1 MERDRDIKTRR
12 RIKEVDCI
20 HHASLQQ
27 GQLLVTPQRD
37 LMSPLGISSIV
48 FVCIFGSAML
58 GCYLRTLLSDYHL
71 TDDSMRVVTMSTG
84 LITTLA
90 AMVLGLLI
98 SSAKTSF
105 ESINDEVTQT
115 ASKVVLL
122 DRSLVNYGPE
132 AKETRELL
140 HRAIASAIEMIFTE
154 KGSRLAKL
162 TAPER
167 LTGMEK
173 FQAKLRE
180 LAPRNDAQRSF
191 QSHALELSN
200 ELVQMRWLVIAHERN
215 AMLPPFLAVLVL
227 WLSIIFI
234 GLGVHT
240 ANNSIVLMTLFASA
254 LSVSGAVFLIEEL
267 DHPLDGLI
275 QVSSVPLRNALAQL
289 GP

>member
-1 MERDRDIKTRR
+1 
-12 RIKEVDCI
+12 
-20 HHASLQQ
+20 
-27 GQLLVTPQRD
+27 
-37 LMSPLGISSIV
+37 MSPLGIGSIV
-48 FVCIFGSAML
+48 FVCVFGSAML
-58 GCYLRTLLSDYHL
+58 GCYLRTLLADHHL

-84 LITTLA
+84 LLTTLV

-105 ESINDEVTQT
+105 DSITDEVMQT

-122 DRSLVNYGPE
+122 DRALVSYGPE
-132 AKETRELL
+132 TTETRELL
-140 HRAIASAIEMIFTE
+140 HRAIASAIDMIFAE
-154 KGSRLAKL
+154 KGSRLATL

-167 LTGMEK
+167 LAGMEQ
-173 FQAKLRE
+173 FQAKLRD
-180 LAPRNDAQRSF
+180 LAPRNDAQRAF
-191 QSHALELSN
+191 QSRALAFSD
-200 ELVQMRWLVIAHERN
+200 ELVQMRWLVIVHERN

-227 WLSIIFI
+227 WLAIIFV

-240 ANNSIVLMTLFASA
+240 ANNSVVLMTLFASA

-275 QVSSVPLRNALAQL
+275 QVSSAPLRNALTQL

>member
-1 MERDRDIKTRR
+1 
-12 RIKEVDCI
+12 
-20 HHASLQQ
+20 
-27 GQLLVTPQRD
+27 
-37 LMSPLGISSIV
+37 MSPVGIGSIV

-58 GCYLRTLLSDYHL
+58 GRYLRTVLPDHHL
-71 TDDSMRVVTMSTG
+71 TDDSMRVVTLSTG
-84 LITTLA
+84 LIATLV

-105 ESINDEVTQT
+105 ESINEEVAQS
-115 ASKVVLL
+115 AAKVVLL
-122 DRSLVNYGPE
+122 DRALVNYGPE
-132 AKETRELL
+132 GKETRELL
-140 HRAIASAIEMIFTE
+140 HSTIASVIDMIFVKE
-154 KGSRLAKL
+154 GSRLAKR

-167 LTGMEK
+167 LAGMEQ

-180 LAPRNDAQRSF
+180 LAPRNDAQRSL
-191 QSHALELSN
+191 QSRALELSN

-215 AMLPPFLAVLVL
+215 AMLPPFLVVLVL
-227 WLSIIFI
+227 WLSIIFV

-240 ANNSIVLMTLFASA
+240 PNNSIVLTTLFASA

-275 QVSSVPLRNALAQL
+275 QVTSAPLRNALTQL